1 MASFGDYALQLLA
14 GGLPAAIDYG
24 TGVPANAQGDTGALS
39 TRSASSA
46 AAGEKKAP
54 VGTIQDKIPGLS
66 NGSSGISTT
75 AMIGIGVA
83 VVVVVGLI
91 VVATRR

>member
-1 MASFGDYALQLLA
+1 MSSFGDYALQLLA

-39 TRSASSA
+39 SRSASPLG
-46 AAGEKKAP
+46 AGERKAP
-54 VGTIQDKIPGLS
+54 TGTLQDRVPGLQT
-66 NGSSGISTT
+66 GGGLSTT
-75 AMIGIGVA
+75 AMIGIGVG
-83 VVVVVGLI
+83 VVVVLGLI